1 MTGQD
6 SEQATGAASARSTC
20 ARDVPQN
27 RVDWPLLI
35 VLGIAWSGEADV
47 LLGLHLRESS
57 CFRIVCVSDFG
68 SLCFFF
74 FKLERKKEQTSLMKI
89 YGMISQLLNI
99 KGLTREFC

>member
-6 SEQATGAASARSTC
+6 SEQATGTASARSTC

-47 LLGLHLRESS
+47 LLGLHLRESGS
-57 CFRIVCVSDFG
+57 FGLCVFQI
-68 SLCFFF
+68 LAPYVFF

-89 YGMISQLLNI
+89 YGMISQLLHI

>member
-1 MTGQD
+1 MPGQD
-6 SEQATGAASARSTC
+6 SEQATGTASARSTC

-47 LLGLHLRESS
+47 LLGLHLRESGS
-57 CFRIVCVSDFG
+57 FGLSVCFRFW
-68 SLCFFF
+68 LPMFFF

-89 YGMISQLLNI
+89 YGMISQLLHI

>member
-6 SEQATGAASARSTC
+6 SEQATGAASARTC

-47 LLGLHLRESS
+47 LLGLHLRESGIFGCV
-57 CFRIVCVSDFG
+57 CFRFW
-68 SLCFFF
+68 LPMFFF
-74 FKLERKKEQTSLMKI
+74 SK
-89 YGMISQLLNI
+89 
-99 KGLTREFC
+99 

>member
-47 LLGLHLRESS
+47 LLGLHLRESGS
-57 CFRIVCVSDFG
+57 FGLSVCIGVRAGGARGAAAPPNFG
-68 SLCFFF
+68 
-74 FKLERKKEQTSLMKI
+74 
-89 YGMISQLLNI
+89 
-99 KGLTREFC
+99 

>member
-47 LLGLHLRESS
+47 LLGLHLRESGS
-57 CFRIVCVSDFG
+57 FGLSVCFRFWLSM
-68 SLCFFF
+68 FFF
-74 FKLERKKEQTSLMKI
+74 FKLER
-89 YGMISQLLNI
+89 
-99 KGLTREFC
+99 